1 MMDKILDETASLQI
15 AKQIK
20 SKAKN
25 HFDNA
30 YNAALATE
38 GAIYVQGFLAFG
50 GKPYKPVE
58 HAWIE
63 ASDMPDGTL
72 RERIIDPNLPHL
84 HKNAQ
89 ELYYFPAH
97 RLTVEELKAAVEE
110 AKEDYPEDDP
120 LPVYGKQPYEYYG
133 DQMLGPKEY
142 LEAYNLAEAK
152 CKQLNQPNLN

>member
-1 MMDKILDETASLQI
+1 MMEKQLDETASLEI

-30 YNAALATE
+30 YKAALATE
-38 GAIYVQGFLAFG
+38 GATYVQGFLAFG
-50 GKPYKPVE
+50 GKPYRPVE

-63 ASDMPDGTL
+63 VSN
-72 RERIIDPNLPHL
+72 RIIDPSLPHL
-84 HKNAQ
+84 HKKA
-89 ELYYFPAH
+89 EEIYYFAAH
-97 RLTVEELKAAVEE
+97 SLTVGELKAAVEE
-110 AKEDYPEDDP
+110 AKEDYPDDDP

-142 LEAYNLAEAK
+142 LEAYQLAEAK
-152 CKQLNQPNLN
+152 CKQLNQPHLN